1 MTRWV
6 WGAGGQE
13 RGRDP
18 YLEPLDK
25 ENVSLVRAGGCWEP
39 PT

>member
-25 ENVSLVRAGGCWEP
+25 GQVDAGSLQP
-39 PT
+39 KDSN